1 MVLPIWEYEGQQAWI
16 DASTCLWGNLT
27 LMTTTTMMMM
37 MMMMMLMLMMLMLVM
52 MLTRLMLMMVAMP
65 LNQDLNA

>member
-27 LMTTTTMMMM
+27 LMTTMMMM
-37 MMMMMLMLMMLMLVM
+37 MMMMMMLMMLMLVM

>member
-27 LMTTTTMMMM
+27 LMTTMMMM
-37 MMMMMLMLMMLMLVM
+37 MMMMMMMLMMLMLVM